1 MFATTNH
8 SAAGVQQA
16 LPSANVSSYTPV
28 GGPGAVASDGS
39 LGTLAGSR
47 LTIDF
52 TAQQASF
59 GTTVNFATPNK
70 SFAFSGIAGP
80 NQGGGLGD
88 YFGHTSVTCTGTGC
102 SGGSYCGSVS
112 VGLTGTNGYGTAVT
126 AGCLGDIANGFNATF
141 VEVFR
146 KQ

>member
-70 SFAFSGIAGP
+70 SFALSGIAGP

-88 YFGHTSVTCTGTGC
+88 YFGHTSVTRTGTGC